1 MTGDVIKSF
10 LVGLGFE
17 VDDASLS
24 KFNKAIAGATLKVA
38 ALYGAIQLTSAGI
51 AKSLS
56 SISEGFEQIGYE
68 YKILAPAIN
77 KALIL
82 RQELFKAYS
91 RAGIN
96 LTQTVVAAAR
106 LNLSLTKTRY
116 ALEAVYR
123 SVGSRFFGILTK
135 QSDIFRQQIYANM
148 PRIQAILESVIHFI
162 FKMLEATIALG
173 QRLWSILSRV
183 YDLFVKLDKAT
194 DGWST
199 RIIAAVAAWKLLN
212 LGFLATPLGMLLA
225 GFVAL
230 LALWDDFKTF
240 KEGGQSLINWG
251 SQTTQIMV
259 GLAAAIA
266 AVAAAVYTVRLAMQA
281 YAITQ
286 AAVNAVM
293 LLNPVGLILVGILAL
308 TAALTALD
316 AKWRI
321 FGGNLSGFFS
331 GVGARILEF
340 AGGTNTIANLKNGP
354 GGVPLANPIGN
365 TAQNS
370 QTNQHVRQQTNIN
383 VMGSADA
390 AAVGKAVSGE
400 QGKVNFDMAR
410 NFRSAVSQ

>member
-1 MTGDVIKSF
+1 MSGDVIKSF

-17 VDDASLS
+17 VDSASLS
-24 KFNKAIAGATLKVA
+24 SFNKAIANASLKVA

-51 AKSLS
+51 AKSLT

-96 LTQTVVAAAR
+96 LTQTVVAAAK

-116 ALEAVYR
+116 ALDAVYK
-123 SVGSRFFGILTK
+123 SVGSRFFGLLTK
-135 QSDIFRQQIYANM
+135 QSELFRQQIYANM
-148 PRIQAILESVIHFI
+148 PRIQAILESVITSI
-162 FKMLEATIALG
+162 FKLLEATITLG
-173 QRLWSILSRV
+173 KRLWSILSRV

-199 RIIAAVAAWKLLN
+199 KILLAVAAWRLLN

-230 LALWDDFKTF
+230 LALWDDLKTF

-251 SQTTQIMV
+251 SETTKIMV
-259 GLAAAIA
+259 GLAIAIASVEAAIYA
-266 AVAAAVYTVRLAMQA
+266 FNIALKA
-281 YAITQ
+281 YAAIQ
-286 AAVNAVM
+286 AIVNGVA
-293 LLNPVGLILVGILAL
+293 LLNPFGLILIAVYAL
-308 TAALTALD
+308 TAALTYLD
-316 AKWRI
+316 SKFNL
-321 FGGNLSGFFS
+321 FGGHLSGFFS
-331 GVGARILEF
+331 GIGSKVMEF
-340 AGGTNTIANLKNGP
+340 VSGPNTIPNLKNGP
-354 GGVPLANPIGN
+354 GGVPIASPVGN

-370 QTNQHVRQQTNIN
+370 QTNQNVHQQTNIN
-383 VMGSADA
+383 VVGAADA
-390 AAVGKAVSGE
+390 NAVGKSVSGE
-400 QGKVNFDMAR
+400 QNKVNMDLVR
-410 NFRSAVSQ
+410 NFKPGAR